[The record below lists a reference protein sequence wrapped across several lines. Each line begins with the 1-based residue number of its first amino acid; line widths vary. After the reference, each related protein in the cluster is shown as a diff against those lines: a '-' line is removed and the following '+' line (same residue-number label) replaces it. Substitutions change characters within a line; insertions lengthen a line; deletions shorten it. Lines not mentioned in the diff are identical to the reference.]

1 MSLLLILSRLSLF
14 IFIFPSPLF
23 IDMHLV
29 IKRWIQKKKGRFF
42 FFFFEEEE
50 EERDAHILKISAL
63 KILDP

>member
-1 MSLLLILSRLSLF
+1 
-14 IFIFPSPLF
+14 
-23 IDMHLV
+23 MHLV

-42 FFFFEEEE
+42 FFEEEEEEE

>member
-1 MSLLLILSRLSLF
+1 
-14 IFIFPSPLF
+14 
-23 IDMHLV
+23 MHLV

-50 EERDAHILKISAL
+50 EEERDAHILKISAL

>member
-1 MSLLLILSRLSLF
+1 M
-14 IFIFPSPLF
+14 
-23 IDMHLV
+23 DTEKEGQV
-29 IKRWIQKKKGRFF
+29 F